1 MRVYFRLLP
10 ALVSL
15 TLSYNIEITE
25 GGKIT
30 TSLSSPVD
38 HDPEVPTRNTTLKVD
53 IRSRL
58 AIMGGFAIPPI
69 RIILFIYVTATGTNL
84 PSRLLRGFS
93 PSSGLC

>member
-30 TSLSSPVD
+30 TSLSSPFD
-38 HDPEVPTRNTTLKVD
+38 HDPEVPTRNTARKVD
-53 IRSRL
+53 NHSRL
-58 AIMGGFAIPPI
+58 AIMGGLAIPPI

-84 PSRLLRGFS
+84 PSRLLLGFS

>member
-1 MRVYFRLLP
+1 MKVYFRLLP

-25 GGKIT
+25 DGKIT
-30 TSLSSPVD
+30 TSLSSPFD
-38 HDPEVPTRNTTLKVD
+38 HDPEVPTRNTDLKGD
-53 IRSRL
+53 NHSRL
-58 AIMGGFAIPPI
+58 AIVSGFVIPPI

>member
-1 MRVYFRLLP
+1 MMVHFCLLR
-10 ALVSL
+10 AVGSL
-15 TLSYNIEITE
+15 TWSYNIEITE
-25 GGKIT
+25 GRKIT
-30 TSLSSPVD
+30 TSLFSPVD
-38 HDPEVPTRNTTLKVD
+38 HDPEVPTRNTALKVD
-53 IRSRL
+53 NHSRL